1 MANPRHLIIFLL
13 FGLVA
18 VPSHAQTAPN
28 PRRAFVDVA
37 FGPNWDDAAN
47 DSTFVPGATV
57 GSGFAFGFDSGSWGF
72 EIDVG
77 VPQWHVMN
85 RAPERYRY
93 GGASYGYHQQG
104 HFYEW
109 SSTRRRRSIDVTALY
124 RGNLPL
130 SRHATFTWLA
140 GGGYV
145 FRPQHV
151 IRVTDE
157 VLPDGQLR
165 GVDVSESTSFRN
177 YKAATARLDVEFRIG
192 ARLSVVPRLRITAF
206 PSFLDDS
213 GSAPR
218 MLLARPEIAARW
230 QF

>member
-1 MANPRHLIIFLL
+1 MVNARHLIIFIL
-13 FGLVA
+13 FGLAA

-28 PRRAFVDVA
+28 PRRAFVDVHL
-37 FGPNWDDAAN
+37 GPNWDDAAY

-57 GSGFAFGFDSGSWGF
+57 GSGFAFGFDSGSSGI

-77 VPQWHVMN
+77 LPQWHVMN
-85 RAPERYRY
+85 RAPERYHY

-124 RGNLPL
+124 RANLPL
-130 SRHATFTWLA
+130 SRHVTFTWLA
-140 GGGYV
+140 GAGYV
-145 FRPQHV
+145 FRPEHV
-151 IRVTDE
+151 IRVTKE
-157 VLPDGQLR
+157 VLADGQLR
-165 GVDVSESTSFRN
+165 EVDVYESTSFDN

-192 ARLSVVPRLRITAF
+192 TRLSVVPRLRVTAF

-218 MLLARPEIAARW
+218 MLVARPEIAARW